1 MTNIEFIECEYNF
14 MDHKM
19 HDFFCDNQET
29 DKFLI
34 RYVFLLNKE
43 QKPRYGILETHRDA
57 MNHGVCTVNGDF
69 TYHYGEHFIITG
81 YCPIKI
87 NS

>member
-14 MDHKM
+14 MDHKT
-19 HDFFCDNQET
+19 HDFFCDIQET
-29 DKFLI
+29 NKFLI

-43 QKPRYGILETHRDA
+43 KRSMYGILETHKDA
-57 MNHGVCTVNGDF
+57 MNHGVCTVNNDF
-69 TYHYGEHFIITG
+69 MYHYGEHFIITG

-87 NS
+87 EE